1 MLQSLKTKNKI
12 KIKLALISVT
22 LFFLFIHVCL
32 VYLRFSICCQ
42 YLALWDISLYIYEK
56 LKSLLPIYLY
66 MFTGGKLRVNCFT
79 FCLIYVGFA
88 GPWRRVASHTSPDG
102 EECQHQWSTGQTG
115 RDLKISTSVNQ
126 LIYLI
131 VICHSLCE

>member
-1 MLQSLKTKNKI
+1 MWCCRARMLKTKKKI
-12 KIKLALISVT
+12 KIKLALILVA

-32 VYLRFSICCQ
+32 IWLSIRCQ
-42 YLALWDISLYIYEK
+42 YLALRDISLYIM
-56 LKSLLPIYLY
+56 KSLLPIYLY

-79 FCLIYVGFA
+79 FCLIHVGFA

-115 RDLKISTSVNQ
+115 RDLKISTSVNL

-131 VICHSLCE
+131 DICHSLCE